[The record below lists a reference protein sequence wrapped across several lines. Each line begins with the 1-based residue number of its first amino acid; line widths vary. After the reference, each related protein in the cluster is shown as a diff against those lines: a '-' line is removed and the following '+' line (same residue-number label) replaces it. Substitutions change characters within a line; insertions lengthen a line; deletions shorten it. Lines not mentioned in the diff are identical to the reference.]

1 MSKNKVSI
9 IGAGNVGATATYYI
23 AEKVIADLVMVDIA
37 GGMTQAKAVDF
48 LHAGPLRGYDV
59 SISIVGTSD
68 FAQIA
73 DSNVVVIT
81 AGLPRKPGMDRMDL
95 LKVNAGIVKQAA
107 RAVAE
112 HAPNA
117 IVIVVSNPLDIMCH
131 VALRST
137 GFALRRVIGMAGIL
151 DATRFRYFVAEQLG
165 CALSSVHAMVL
176 GGHGD
181 QMVPL
186 PRLTTVGGVPIT
198 ELMDAPT
205 IARLVDRTRKGGAE
219 IVSLLKTGSAYYA
232 PAASVADMVEA
243 VITDRKHLAPC
254 AAYVR
259 GEYGINDLFIGV
271 PVILG
276 KNGIERIVELAL
288 QDDERA
294 QLQASAD
301 AVRKGVEELNTFFK
315 PTSHRGGRR
324 DVIGRW
330 LPPSAAAST
339 ADERRGAAFAC
350 RGPDRTPATECVG
363 RRRARRHWQR
373 AVVLE
378 CPSGPRPATNSW
390 RSGLS

>member
-23 AEKVIADLVMVDIA
+23 AEKVIADLVMVDIL

-81 AGLPRKPGMDRMDL
+81 AGLARKPGMDRMDL

-107 RAVAE
+107 RAVVE

-131 VALRST
+131 VALRAT
-137 GFALRRVIGMAGIL
+137 GFDLRHVVGMAGIL
-151 DATRFRYFVAEQLG
+151 DSTRFRFFVAEQLG

-186 PRLTTVGGVPIT
+186 PRLTTVSGVPIT
-198 ELMDAPT
+198 ELMDATT

-219 IVSLLKTGSAYYA
+219 IVALLKTGSAYYA

-259 GEYGINDLFIGV
+259 GEYGIDDLFIGV

-276 KNGIERIVELAL
+276 KNGVERIIELEL
-288 QDDERA
+288 LDDERA
-294 QLQASAD
+294 QLRASAD
-301 AVRKGVEELNTFFK
+301 AVRKGVDELNSFFK
-315 PTSHRGGRR
+315 
-324 DVIGRW
+324 
-330 LPPSAAAST
+330 
-339 ADERRGAAFAC
+339 
-350 RGPDRTPATECVG
+350 AT
-363 RRRARRHWQR
+363 
-373 AVVLE
+373 
-378 CPSGPRPATNSW
+378 
-390 RSGLS
+390 

>member
-23 AEKVIADLVMVDIA
+23 AEKVIADLVMVDVA
-37 GGMTQAKAVDF
+37 GGMTQAKALDF

-59 SISIVGTSD
+59 SIAGTDD
-68 FAQIA
+68 FARIA

-95 LKVNAGIVKQAA
+95 LKINAGIVKQAA
-107 RAVAE
+107 RAIVE

-137 GFALRRVIGMAGIL
+137 GFDLRRVVGMAGIL
-151 DATRFRYFVAEQLG
+151 DSTRFRYFVAEQLG

-198 ELMDAPT
+198 ELMDAAT
-205 IARLVDRTRKGGAE
+205 ITRLVDRTRKGGAE
-219 IVSLLKTGSAYYA
+219 IVALLKTGSAYYA

-254 AAYVR
+254 ATYVR
-259 GEYGINDLFIGV
+259 GEYGIDDLFIGV

-276 KNGIERIVELAL
+276 KNGVERIIELAL
-288 QDDERA
+288 TDDERK
-294 QLQASAD
+294 QLLASAD
-301 AVRKGVEELNTFFK
+301 AVRKGVDELSTFFK
-315 PTSHRGGRR
+315 PT
-324 DVIGRW
+324 
-330 LPPSAAAST
+330 
-339 ADERRGAAFAC
+339 
-350 RGPDRTPATECVG
+350 
-363 RRRARRHWQR
+363 
-373 AVVLE
+373 
-378 CPSGPRPATNSW
+378 
-390 RSGLS
+390 

>member
-23 AEKVIADLVMVDIA
+23 AEKVIADLVMVDVA
-37 GGMTQAKAVDF
+37 GGMTQAKALDF

-59 SISIVGTSD
+59 SIAGTDD
-68 FAQIA
+68 FARIA

-107 RAVAE
+107 RAIVE

-137 GFALRRVIGMAGIL
+137 GFDLRRVVGMAGIL
-151 DATRFRYFVAEQLG
+151 DSTRFRYFVAEQLN

-198 ELMDAPT
+198 ELMDATT

-219 IVSLLKTGSAYYA
+219 IVALLKTGSAYYA

-254 AAYVR
+254 ATYVR
-259 GEYGINDLFIGV
+259 GEYGIDDLFIGV

-276 KNGIERIVELAL
+276 KNGVERIIELAL
-288 QDDERA
+288 TDDERK
-294 QLQASAD
+294 QLLASAV
-301 AVRKGVEELNTFFK
+301 AVRQGVEELNTFFR
-315 PTSHRGGRR
+315 PT
-324 DVIGRW
+324 
-330 LPPSAAAST
+330 
-339 ADERRGAAFAC
+339 
-350 RGPDRTPATECVG
+350 
-363 RRRARRHWQR
+363 
-373 AVVLE
+373 
-378 CPSGPRPATNSW
+378 
-390 RSGLS
+390 

>member
-107 RAVAE
+107 RAVVE

-137 GFALRRVIGMAGIL
+137 GFDLRHVVGMAGIL
-151 DATRFRYFVAEQLG
+151 DSTRFRYFVAEQLG

-186 PRLTTVGGVPIT
+186 PRLTTVSGVPIT
-198 ELMDAPT
+198 ELMDSAT

-254 AAYVR
+254 AAYLR
-259 GEYGINDLFIGV
+259 GEYGIDDLFIGV
-271 PVILG
+271 PAILG
-276 KNGIERIVELAL
+276 KNGVERIIELEL
-288 QDDERA
+288 QEDERA
-294 QLQASAD
+294 LLRTSAD
-301 AVRKGVEELNTFFK
+301 AVRKGVDELNTFFK
-315 PTSHRGGRR
+315 PT
-324 DVIGRW
+324 
-330 LPPSAAAST
+330 
-339 ADERRGAAFAC
+339 
-350 RGPDRTPATECVG
+350 
-363 RRRARRHWQR
+363 
-373 AVVLE
+373 
-378 CPSGPRPATNSW
+378 
-390 RSGLS
+390 

>member
-1 MSKNKVSI
+1 MARNKVSI

-23 AEKVIADLVMVDIA
+23 AEKVIADLVMVDVA
-37 GGMTQAKAVDF
+37 GGMTQAKALDF

-59 SISIVGTSD
+59 SIAGTDD
-68 FAQIA
+68 FARIA

-95 LKVNAGIVKQAA
+95 LKVNADIVKQAA
-107 RAVAE
+107 RAIVE

-137 GFALRRVIGMAGIL
+137 GFDLRRVVGMAGIL
-151 DATRFRYFVAEQLG
+151 DSTRFRYFVAEQLG

-198 ELMDAPT
+198 ELMDAAT
-205 IARLVDRTRKGGAE
+205 VARLVDRTRKGGAE
-219 IVSLLKTGSAYYA
+219 IVALLKTGSAYYA

-254 AAYVR
+254 ATYVR
-259 GEYGINDLFIGV
+259 GEYGIDDLFIGV

-276 KNGIERIVELAL
+276 KNGVERIIELAL
-288 QDDERA
+288 TDDEQK
-294 QLQASAD
+294 QLLASAA
-301 AVRKGVEELNTFFK
+301 AVRKGVEELNTFFR
-315 PTSHRGGRR
+315 PT
-324 DVIGRW
+324 
-330 LPPSAAAST
+330 
-339 ADERRGAAFAC
+339 
-350 RGPDRTPATECVG
+350 
-363 RRRARRHWQR
+363 
-373 AVVLE
+373 
-378 CPSGPRPATNSW
+378 
-390 RSGLS
+390 

>member
-73 DSNVVVIT
+73 DSSVVVIT

-107 RAVAE
+107 RAIVE

-137 GFALRRVIGMAGIL
+137 GFDLRHVVGMAGIL
-151 DATRFRYFVAEQLG
+151 DATRFRFFVAEQLG

-186 PRLTTVGGVPIT
+186 PRLTTVSGVPIT
-198 ELMDAPT
+198 ELMEAAT

-219 IVSLLKTGSAYYA
+219 IVGLLKTGSAYYA

-254 AAYVR
+254 AAYLR
-259 GEYGINDLFIGV
+259 GEYGIDDLFIGV
-271 PVILG
+271 PTILG
-276 KNGIERIVELAL
+276 KNGVERIIELEL
-288 QDDERA
+288 QEDERV
-294 QLQASAD
+294 QLRTSAD
-301 AVRKGVEELNTFFK
+301 AVRKGVDELNTFFK
-315 PTSHRGGRR
+315 PT
-324 DVIGRW
+324 
-330 LPPSAAAST
+330 
-339 ADERRGAAFAC
+339 
-350 RGPDRTPATECVG
+350 
-363 RRRARRHWQR
+363 
-373 AVVLE
+373 
-378 CPSGPRPATNSW
+378 
-390 RSGLS
+390 

>member
-1 MSKNKVSI
+1 MAKNKVSI

-23 AEKVIADLVMVDIA
+23 AEKVIADLVMVDVA
-37 GGMTQAKAVDF
+37 GGMTQAKALDF

-59 SISIVGTSD
+59 SIAGTDD
-68 FAQIA
+68 FARIA

-107 RAVAE
+107 RAIVE

-137 GFALRRVIGMAGIL
+137 GFDLRRVVGMAGIL
-151 DATRFRYFVAEQLG
+151 DSTRFRYFVAEQLG

-198 ELMDAPT
+198 EFMDAAT
-205 IARLVDRTRKGGAE
+205 ITRLVDRTRKGGAE
-219 IVSLLKTGSAYYA
+219 IVALLKTGSAYYA

-254 AAYVR
+254 ATYVR
-259 GEYGINDLFIGV
+259 GEYGIDDLFIGV

-276 KNGIERIVELAL
+276 KNGVERIIELAL
-288 QDDERA
+288 TDDERK
-294 QLQASAD
+294 QLLASAA
-301 AVRKGVEELNTFFK
+301 AVRKGVEELNTFFR
-315 PTSHRGGRR
+315 PT
-324 DVIGRW
+324 
-330 LPPSAAAST
+330 
-339 ADERRGAAFAC
+339 
-350 RGPDRTPATECVG
+350 
-363 RRRARRHWQR
+363 
-373 AVVLE
+373 
-378 CPSGPRPATNSW
+378 
-390 RSGLS
+390 

>member
-1 MSKNKVSI
+1 MTKNKVSI

-23 AEKVIADLVMVDIA
+23 AEKVIADLVMVDIE
-37 GGMTQAKAVDF
+37 GGMTQAKALDF
-48 LHAGPLRGYDV
+48 LHAGPLRSYDV
-59 SISIVGTSD
+59 SIVGSSD
-68 FAQIA
+68 FARIA

-107 RAVAE
+107 RAIAE

-117 IVIVVSNPLDIMCH
+117 LVIVVSNPLDIMCH

-137 GFALRRVIGMAGIL
+137 GFDLRRVVGMARIL
-151 DATRFRYFVAEQLG
+151 DSTRFRYFVAEQLE

-198 ELMDAPT
+198 ELLDAAT

-219 IVSLLKTGSAYYA
+219 IVALLKAGSAYYA
-232 PAASVADMVEA
+232 PAASVAEMVEA
-243 VITDRKHLAPC
+243 VVTDRKHLAPC
-254 AAYVR
+254 AAYLR
-259 GEYGINDLFIGV
+259 GEYGIDDLFIGV

-276 KNGIERIVELAL
+276 KNGVERIIELTL
-288 QDDERA
+288 TDDERK
-294 QLQASAD
+294 QLLASAD

-315 PTSHRGGRR
+315 
-324 DVIGRW
+324 
-330 LPPSAAAST
+330 ST
-339 ADERRGAAFAC
+339 
-350 RGPDRTPATECVG
+350 
-363 RRRARRHWQR
+363 
-373 AVVLE
+373 
-378 CPSGPRPATNSW
+378 
-390 RSGLS
+390 

>member
-23 AEKVIADLVMVDIA
+23 AEKVIADLVMVDVA
-37 GGMTQAKAVDF
+37 GGMTQAKALDF

-59 SISIVGTSD
+59 SIAGTDD
-68 FAQIA
+68 FARIA

-107 RAVAE
+107 RAIVE

-137 GFALRRVIGMAGIL
+137 GFDLRRVVGMAGIL
-151 DATRFRYFVAEQLG
+151 DSTRFRYFVAEQLS

-198 ELMDAPT
+198 ELMDAAT

-219 IVSLLKTGSAYYA
+219 IVALLKTGSAYYA

-254 AAYVR
+254 ATYVR
-259 GEYGINDLFIGV
+259 GEYGIDDLFIGV

-276 KNGIERIVELAL
+276 KNGVERIIELAL
-288 QDDERA
+288 TDDERK
-294 QLQASAD
+294 QLLASAV
-301 AVRKGVEELNTFFK
+301 AVRQGVEELNTFFR
-315 PTSHRGGRR
+315 PT
-324 DVIGRW
+324 
-330 LPPSAAAST
+330 
-339 ADERRGAAFAC
+339 
-350 RGPDRTPATECVG
+350 
-363 RRRARRHWQR
+363 
-373 AVVLE
+373 
-378 CPSGPRPATNSW
+378 
-390 RSGLS
+390 